1 MTRSTSKSSNL
12 NAHSDDPQALRVL
25 LFVQLLELGG
35 SERQCVEMAKALS
48 SEGVQ
53 VSVGV
58 MRGAGPLRS
67 QLEQAGIP
75 VIDFPVGSLL
85 RPRAVFQGLRLA
97 AFIGRNRFDVVHA
110 CDLYAN
116 LFAIPAA
123 RLAGVPVTV
132 SSQRDLSDSAWYTP
146 TRRKIL
152 REIQKLST
160 WVFVNSNAIRSYLA
174 KDDGIDPARIRVIYN
189 GIDTSRFP
197 NASGER
203 LTFLAPQHRR
213 IAMVANMHVDVKG
226 HAELL
231 EAAQRVCA
239 RHPNTRFL
247 LIGDGALREEFKKQ
261 AGAMDVEKN
270 IIFLGHRTDVPR
282 LLAGCEMGVLAS
294 RAEGLPNAVLEYM
307 AAGLPVIA
315 TNVGGIPEI
324 VRHEVTGLLV
334 PPRDSSAL
342 AAAILR
348 LLDERQLCERLG
360 QNAKEFVFSNFDS
373 ADLGK
378 KLIFLYGE
386 TTQAFASLHQHQTAA
401 ND

>member
-1 MTRSTSKSSNL
+1 MNRSASKSGNL
-12 NAHSDDPQALRVL
+12 NASSDDPQALRVL

-48 SEGVQ
+48 STGVQ
-53 VSVGV
+53 VTVGV
-58 MRGAGPLRS
+58 MRGGGPLRS

-75 VIDFPVGSLL
+75 VIDFSVGSLL
-85 RPRAVFQGLRLA
+85 RPRALFQALRLT
-97 AFIGRNRFDVVHA
+97 AFIRKNRFEVVHA

-123 RLAGVPVTV
+123 RLAGAPVTV
-132 SSQRDLSDSAWYTP
+132 SSQRDLSDFAWYTP
-146 TRRKIL
+146 MRRKIL

-160 WVFVNSNAIRSYLA
+160 CVLVNSNAIRSYLA

-197 NASGER
+197 NTSGES
-203 LTFLAPQHRR
+203 LAVLAPQHRR
-213 IAMVANMHVDVKG
+213 IAMVANMHGDVKG

-239 RHPNTRFL
+239 RHPNTRFI
-247 LIGDGALREEFKKQ
+247 LIGDGALREELKERT
-261 AGAMDVEKN
+261 AAMGLEEN
-270 IIFLGHRTDVPR
+270 IVFLGHRTDVSS
-282 LLAGCEMGVLAS
+282 LLAGCEIGVIAS

-307 AAGLPVIA
+307 AAGLPVVA
-315 TNVGGIPEI
+315 TNVGGVPEI

-334 PPRDSSAL
+334 PARNSSAL

-348 LLDERQLCERLG
+348 LLDERQLRERLG

-373 ADLGK
+373 ADLGE